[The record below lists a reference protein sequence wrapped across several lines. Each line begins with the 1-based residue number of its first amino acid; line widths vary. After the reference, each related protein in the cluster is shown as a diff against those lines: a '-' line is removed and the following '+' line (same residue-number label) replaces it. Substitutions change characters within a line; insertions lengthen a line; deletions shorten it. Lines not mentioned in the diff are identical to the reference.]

1 MSAANTAPLQRPIL
15 NSLGAV
21 PSNLKALSLL
31 QFKGK
36 ITVIGLKVSQ
46 LARGGGLLMLEKKPH
61 NIIERVLALEVLQE
75 KTSERHKL
83 MT

>member
-46 LARGGGLLMLEKKPH
+46 LARGGGLLMLEKKH